1 MKKMSNSKRGFT
13 LTEILIVTAIVVI
26 VSAAAFT
33 GVAITLSRARDTQKN
48 LKENNGDNF
57 ENAARSEVDAIN
69 EGNADY
75 VVPPSYKPKDS
86 ESSEESSSDESTTE
100 SSSENTTVAPNT
112 PTPKP
117 TATNTPTPT
126 PKPNTPTPS
135 SSSQQAHSNAAG
147 SSFNYNET
155 WSGNQKITV
164 KISDGQAKSFVVCV
178 PGQENLK
185 WDTYNNASV
194 ENLGNGQYKVT
205 PNYNFN
211 EFQLA
216 MSGLTTEGKP
226 PLYIVSYEK
235 V

>member
-13 LTEILIVTAIVVI
+13 LTEILIVTAIIII

-33 GVAITLSRARDTQKN
+33 GVAITLSRAQETKKN
-48 LKENNGDNF
+48 LTENNGDNF
-57 ENAARSEVDAIN
+57 ENAARSEVEAIN
-69 EGNADY
+69 ENAA
-75 VVPPSYKPKDS
+75 VSALTPSHKPKDT
-86 ESSEESSSDESTTE
+86 ETSEETSSSVSSSVTSSSSE
-100 SSSENTTVAPNT
+100 SSSESTSA
-112 PTPKP
+112 
-117 TATNTPTPT
+117 
-126 PKPNTPTPS
+126 
-135 SSSQQAHSNAAG
+135 SSSQQVQSNAAG

-178 PGQENLK
+178 PGQEDLK